1 MKRCLPIFL
10 LLLNV
15 SSAHGAVTKW
25 VDSDNKV
32 HYSDEQPP
40 ANIKAQTV
48 STPSAISGVPAQKTV
63 AEREVERKKKLK
75 AKEEASQKAAQQHEK
90 ELVKQKNCEGAK
102 ANLRTFESN
111 TPLATYNDKGERGI
125 MDATARQQGIEDANK
140 QISTYCN

>member
-10 LLLNV
+10 LLLSV

-40 ANIKAQTV
+40 ANIKAQTLA
-48 STPSAISGVPAQKTV
+48 TPSAISGVPAQKTV
-63 AEREVERKKKLK
+63 AEREAERKKKLK
-75 AKEEASQKAAQQHEK
+75 AKEEAAQKSAQQHEK
-90 ELVKQKNCEGAK
+90 ELAKQKNCDVAK
-102 ANLRTFESN
+102 ASLRTFERN
-111 TPLATYNDKGERGI
+111 TPLATYNDKDERTI
-125 MDATARQQGIEDANK
+125 MDAATRQQGIEDANK